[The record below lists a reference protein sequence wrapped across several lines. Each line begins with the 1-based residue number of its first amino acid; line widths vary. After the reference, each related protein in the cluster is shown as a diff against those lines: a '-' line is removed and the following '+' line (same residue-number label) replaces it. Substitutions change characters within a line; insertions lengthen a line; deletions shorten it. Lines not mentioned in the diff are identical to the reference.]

1 MNPPRDDITYLGHAN
16 HRSKGDAFGI
26 RQADRL
32 SHFYVIGKTGTGK
45 STFLETM
52 IRQDLEQGH
61 GFALLD
67 PHGDLVERIAAGV
80 PERRRSDLI
89 YFDAADPA
97 QPYGYNPLRWV
108 RADKIPLAA
117 SGLLAAFKA
126 HWSDAWGPKM
136 EHLLRNAIYALLEKD
151 GSTLPEIL
159 QLLSD
164 DRFRRAVA
172 RSLTNEPVRHFWLET
187 YEKYPKRFRA
197 EAAAPIENKVG
208 AFLAD
213 PMLLRVLTGAEK
225 EIRIR
230 RLMDGSGVLLVNLAK
245 GRIGED
251 SSSLLGSLLVTTIG
265 LAAFSRSEMHESSR
279 RPFFLYLD
287 EFQSFATTSIASMV
301 SELRKYGVGLVLAHQ
316 HLEQL
321 TPEIREAVLGNVGTV
336 ISFRVGPEDARYLA
350 REFEP
355 AFKSLDLVNLPNHH
369 VYLKLMIDG
378 TPSQPFSAVTMAPPV
393 SLHNRLPA

>member
-1 MNPPRDDITYLGHAN
+1 MNPPRNDITYLGRPN
-16 HRSKGDAFGI
+16 HRPKIDAFGI
-26 RQADRL
+26 KQADRL
-32 SHFYVIGKTGTGK
+32 SHLYVIGKTGTGK
-45 STFLETM
+45 TTFLETM

-67 PHGDLVERIAAGV
+67 PHGDLVERIVAGV
-80 PERRRSDLI
+80 PKRRRGDLL

-117 SGLLAAFKA
+117 SGLLEALKA
-126 HWSDAWGPKM
+126 RWSDAWGPKM

-164 DRFRRAVA
+164 DRSRRAVA
-172 RSLTNEPVRHFWLET
+172 RTLANDHVRRFWLET

-197 EAAAPIENKVG
+197 EAVAPIENKVG

-213 PMLLRVLTGAEK
+213 PKLLRVLTGAEK
-225 EIRIR
+225 DIRIR
-230 RLMDGSGVLLVNLAK
+230 RLMDEGGVLLVNLAK
-245 GRIGED
+245 GRIGDD

-265 LAAFSRSEMHESSR
+265 LAAFSRAEMADEAR

-287 EFQSFATTSIASMV
+287 EFQNFATTSIASMI
-301 SELRKYGVGLVLAHQ
+301 SELRKYGVGLTLAHQ
-316 HLEQL
+316 H
-321 TPEIREAVLGNVGTV
+321 R
-336 ISFRVGPEDARYLA
+336 S
-350 REFEP
+350 
-355 AFKSLDLVNLPNHH
+355 S
-369 VYLKLMIDG
+369 
-378 TPSQPFSAVTMAPPV
+378 
-393 SLHNRLPA
+393 

>member
-1 MNPPRDDITYLGHAN
+1 MALQKGDITYLGCTDYRHECEP
-16 HRSKGDAFGI
+16 FGI
-26 RQADRL
+26 RQVDRL
-32 SHFYVIGKTGTGK
+32 SHLYVIGKTGTGK
-45 STFLETM
+45 STLLEAM
-52 IRQDLEQGH
+52 ARQDLQQGR

-67 PHGDLVERIAAGV
+67 PHGDLVERIAADV
-80 PERRRSDLI
+80 PEWRRSHLV
-89 YFDAADPA
+89 YFDAADPT

-117 SGLLAAFKA
+117 SGLLEVFKA
-126 HWSDAWGPKM
+126 RWSDAWGPKM
-136 EHLLRNAIYALLEKD
+136 EHLLRNAIYALLERD
-151 GSTLPEIL
+151 GSTLPDIL

-164 DRFRRAVA
+164 DRFRRVVA
-172 RSLTNEPVRHFWLET
+172 RSLTNEPIRHFWLET

-225 EIRIR
+225 DIRIR
-230 RLMDGSGVLLVNLAK
+230 RLMDGSGVLLVNLAR

-265 LAAFSRSEMHESSR
+265 LAAFSRGEIPEASR

-301 SELRKYGVGLVLAHQ
+301 SELRKYGVGLILAHQ

-355 AFKSLDLVNLPNHH
+355 AFKPLDLVNLPNHH

-378 TPSQPFSAVTMAPPV
+378 TPSQPFSAVTTAP
-393 SLHNRLPA
+393 SRIAA

>member
-1 MNPPRDDITYLGHAN
+1 MNSPRNDITYLGYAN

-26 RQADRL
+26 KQADRL
-32 SHFYVIGKTGTGK
+32 SHLYVVGKTGTGK
-45 STFLETM
+45 STLLETM
-52 IRQDLEQGH
+52 VRQDLEQGR

-67 PHGDLVERIAAGV
+67 PHGDLVERIAASV
-80 PERRRSDLI
+80 PERRRGDLI

-108 RADKIPLAA
+108 RADKISLAA
-117 SGLLAAFKA
+117 SGLLDVFKA
-126 HWSDAWGPKM
+126 RWSDAWGPKM

-151 GSTLPEIL
+151 GSTLPDIL

-164 DRFRRAVA
+164 DRFRRTVA
-172 RSLTNEPVRHFWLET
+172 RSLTNDPVRHFWLET

-230 RLMDGSGVLLVNLAK
+230 WLMDEGGVLLVNLAK

-265 LAAFSRSEMHESSR
+265 LAAFSRGEMPDGSR

-287 EFQSFATTSIASMV
+287 EFQNFATTSIASMV
-301 SELRKYGVGLVLAHQ
+301 SELRKYGVGLTLAHQ

-336 ISFRVGPEDARYLA
+336 VSFRVGPEDARYLA

-355 AFKSLDLVNLPNHH
+355 VFKPLDLVNLPNHQI
-369 VYLKLMIDG
+369 YLKLMIDG
-378 TPSQPFSAVTMAPPV
+378 TPSQAFSATTLSPP
-393 SLHNRLPA
+393 SIS